1 MNLIQIENLNVC
13 FDSPQGRVKAVT
25 DACLTMKPGEARGI
39 IGESG
44 SGKSV
49 LAKAMS
55 GLLSERAEVSFDYF
69 GLDEKS
75 ITELS
80 HEERFYQ
87 LNKSISIIF
96 QNPSESLNPTL
107 TIGRQLRETIKV
119 YNPLASKDFIQNQAL
134 TLLNDV
140 GLGNAES
147 ILSLYPHQLSDGV
160 NQRIMIALAIA
171 SSPRLLIADEA
182 TTNLDMTIQAQILE
196 LLGKLRKQRNI
207 AILTITHDFSILAE
221 TTDTISVMYCGYIVE
236 SGPTAELLQ
245 NPRHPY
251 TQSLINSVP
260 QLGNHAASH
269 SHLYTLPGSIPAV
282 HQIPVGCPLGPRCPS
297 AGKSCVN
304 VPPNI
309 SVQQQQ
315 YRCFFPLRSTADD
328 ARGEDE

>member
-1 MNLIQIENLNVC
+1 MKNLIQIENLNVC
-13 FDSPQGRVKAVT
+13 FDSSQGRIKAVS
-25 DACLTMKPGEARGI
+25 DACLTMKPGETRGI

-49 LAKAMS
+49 LAKALS
-55 GLLSERAEVSFDYF
+55 GLINERADVSFDYF
-69 GLDEKS
+69 GLDDKS

-80 HEERFYQ
+80 PEKRFYQ

-119 YNPLASKDFIQNQAL
+119 YNLQASKDFVKQSAL

-182 TTNLDMTIQAQILE
+182 TTNLDMTIQAQILK
-196 LLGKLRKQRNI
+196 LLGDLSRQRNI

-221 TTDTISVMYCGYIVE
+221 TTENISVMYCGYIVE
-236 SGPTAELLQ
+236 SGPTAQLLKH
-245 NPRHPY
+245 PMHPY
-251 TQSLINSVP
+251 TRSLINSIP
-260 QLGNHAASH
+260 QLGKNSASH
-269 SHLYTLPGSIPAV
+269 SHLYTLPGSIPAA
-282 HQIPVGCPLGPRCPS
+282 HQVPVGCPLGPRCPA
-297 AGKSCVN
+297 AGKPCVN
-304 VPPNI
+304 VPANT
-309 SVQQQQ
+309 SLEHQQ
-315 YRCFFPLRSTADD
+315 YRCYFPLNTD
-328 ARGEDE
+328 AAQSGGH